1 VYNVSINNFWR
12 KYILRIRKKPWA
24 EPELKACPFCIQN
37 PDDYKGKWN
46 SIFKNDAPLYV
57 ELGCGKG
64 GFISQIALQNLDV
77 NFIAIDMIDA
87 MLGLAKRKLEKAY
100 QEANKPTDNIKI
112 FIKNIEKISETF
124 GNGDVID
131 RIYINFCNPW
141 DRKNK
146 HQKKRLTHP
155 RQLEQYLTFLAPNGQ
170 IFFKTDNDMLF
181 EASLEYFKEMN
192 FDIKYITY
200 DLHQSG
206 FQPNYVTEHENMFSE
221 EGIKIKFLIAE
232 RKNIN
237 N

>member
-1 VYNVSINNFWR
+1 M
-12 KYILRIRKKPWA
+12 RIRKKPWA

-37 PDDYKGKWN
+37 PDEYKGKWN
-46 SIFKNDAPLYV
+46 SIFKNDALLYV

-64 GFISQIALQNLDV
+64 GFISQIAPQNLDV

-100 QEANKPTDNIKI
+100 QDINKPTDNIKI

-124 GNGDVID
+124 GDGDIID

-146 HQKKRLTHP
+146 HKKKRLTHP

-192 FDIKYITY
+192 FNIKYITY

-232 RKNIN
+232 RQNIS
-237 N
+237 

>member
-1 VYNVSINNFWR
+1 M
-12 KYILRIRKKPWA
+12 RIRRKPWA

-37 PDDYKGKWN
+37 PDEFKGKWN
-46 SIFKNDAPLYV
+46 TVFNNSNPIYV

-64 GFISQIALQNLDV
+64 GFISQIAPSNLNI
-77 NFIAIDMIDA
+77 NFIAVDMINA

-100 QEANKPTDNIKI
+100 QDINVSPDNVRI
-112 FIKNIEKISETF
+112 FIKNIEKISEVF
-124 GNGDVID
+124 GDGDTID

-146 HQKKRLTHP
+146 HKKKRLTHP

-170 IFFKTDNDMLF
+170 IWFKTDNDILF
-181 EASLEYFKEMN
+181 EHSIEYFKEMN
-192 FDIKYITY
+192 FNIKYITY

-206 FQPNYVTEHENMFSE
+206 FEPNYITEHETMFSE

-232 RKNIN
+232 RC
-237 N
+237 